1 MRTSSLIRM
10 MAMPGALVAHQR
22 SLRAVVLLSVASAAA
37 ATLVPPVAAI
47 DLESEYVLE
56 SRLLENELD
65 RYVET
70 RERESHA
77 IQEVRRIAGQLDD
90 VLANPNSAVAEMREL
105 EAVLA
110 VARETAYLR
119 LNETA
124 ATRGR
129 MYERMERLA
138 EVARGMERRE
148 PEPVRESESGPNGLW
163 EFRLQGID
171 IYALVDLSFEVS
183 GLDRGW
189 TVFGTYRNSNGHR
202 GTLRGLFRAN
212 RLELEAM
219 DSRRGKV
226 ANLDGTVE
234 SSGRLRGTWT
244 AVQTGLTPGGPQ
256 AGAWTAHRVSAE
268 SEVELD

>member
-1 MRTSSLIRM
+1 MRIS
-10 MAMPGALVAHQR
+10 PH
-22 SLRAVVLLSVASAAA
+22 LLSLCVLTAT
-37 ATLVPPVAAI
+37 TLVIAPPLAAG
-47 DLESEYVLE
+47 DLETEYVLE

-70 RERESHA
+70 RERESQA

-90 VLANPNSAVAEMREL
+90 VLANPNSPVSEMREI
-105 EAVLA
+105 EAMLA

-119 LNETA
+119 LKETSSA
-124 ATRGR
+124 RGR

-148 PEPVRESESGPNGLW
+148 PEPVRETGNGPEGLW

-189 TVFGTYRNSNGHR
+189 TVVGSYRNSNGHR

-226 ANLDGTVE
+226 ANLDGTVDG
-234 SSGRLRGTWT
+234 SGRLRGTWT
-244 AVQTGLTPGGPQ
+244 AVQTGLTPDSPQ
-256 AGAWTAHRVSAE
+256 AGVWTAHRVSSE
-268 SEVELD
+268 SEVDLD